1 MNDQEKKICQSNANV
16 FASIVIKGAGQAWP
30 SGRGWLPRTATRGI
44 KLKQCLET
52 QEGSLCLHATRILP
66 GSGWVG
72 GRRKRRRPSTLEAGY
87 RKNKRDAESA
97 ISYPVLPPYLT
108 TPLSS
113 EIGIRLPPKLRH
125 SVDCLP
131 SDQALLPGRF
141 YLAGAVEYLYKYSD
155 ANNKLVH

>member
-1 MNDQEKKICQSNANV
+1 MNDREKKICQSNANV
-16 FASIVIKGAGQAWP
+16 FANIVIKGAGQAWP

-72 GRRKRRRPSTLEAGY
+72 EEKGGGQVHWKQVTGKTREMP
-87 RKNKRDAESA
+87 ESA

-113 EIGIRLPPKLRH
+113 EIGIRLPPKLRQ

-131 SDQALLPGRF
+131 FDQALLPGRF
-141 YLAGAVEYLYKYSD
+141 YLAGVVEYLYKYSD

>member
-16 FASIVIKGAGQAWP
+16 FVIKGAGQAWP
-30 SGRGWLPRTATRGI
+30 SGRGWNCHARHKTEAVPRNARRLPLSACDKDIAWKR
-44 KLKQCLET
+44 
-52 QEGSLCLHATRILP
+52 
-66 GSGWVG
+66 VG
-72 GRRKRRRPSTLEAGY
+72 GRSKRRRPSTLEAGY

-113 EIGIRLPPKLRH
+113 KIGTRLPPKLRH
-125 SVDCLP
+125 SADCLP

-141 YLAGAVEYLYKYSD
+141 YLPGVVEYLYKYSD